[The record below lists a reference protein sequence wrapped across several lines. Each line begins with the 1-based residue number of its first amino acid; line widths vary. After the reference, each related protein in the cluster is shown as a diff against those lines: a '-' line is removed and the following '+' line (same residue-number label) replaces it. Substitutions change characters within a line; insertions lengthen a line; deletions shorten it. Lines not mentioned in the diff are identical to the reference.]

1 MTSWNNQLFAL
12 FLFLT
17 TSVYAQKTTEMYIP
31 IGKSPGISGKSTIL
45 GNIFQVNLQEKS
57 ILIKGPSGDHSIK
70 TNEKTKIWLDRS
82 QIKQP
87 NLNGT
92 FTDCQKDLRAEVKL
106 VNPTTSIAEW
116 IKIQMKK

>member
-1 MTSWNNQLFAL
+1 
-12 FLFLT
+12 
-17 TSVYAQKTTEMYIP
+17 MYIP